1 MLLGVVMY
9 RQWRQASSPSKKTH
23 PQSPESS
30 AEMAA
35 DEQLPVKIFNPSELT
50 QKTPSIMPTALL
62 PKSAPESPPESEPQT
77 MAKPLLTPDDAY
89 LFNEG
94 THERLYQ
101 KLGAQVCE
109 QNGQQG
115 VHFAVWAPN
124 AQAVSVIGDFN
135 HWQAGVNTLYPSSS
149 GVWQGFVEGL
159 DAGTSYKYAIDN
171 HGQRYEKADPLAFYA
186 EQRPKT
192 ASLVWNNQQYQWVDT
207 QWMTNRGNAHRREAP
222 ISIYELH
229 LASWRRNPLEGNRWL
244 TYRELAE
251 ELPEYVKTMGF
262 THVEMMPIME
272 HPFDGSWGYQVT
284 GYFAPTS
291 RFGTPDDFKY
301 LIDKLHQAGIG
312 VILDWVPAHFPC
324 DGHGLGRFDGT
335 HLYEHADPREGFHP
349 DWQTY
354 IFNYGRNE
362 VQSFLL
368 SNALY
373 WLDEFHVDGLRVDAV
388 ASMLYR
394 DYSRENTDWLPNQ
407 FGGRENLEAVA
418 LLKRINERVYAN
430 YPDVMMIAEESTA
443 WPGVS
448 QPTYNGGLGFGYKW
462 DMGWMH
468 DTLKYLEKDPVH
480 RRHHHNQ
487 ITFRMVYAFTENYML
502 PLSHDEVVHGKG
514 SLLAKMPGDDWQKFA
529 NLRLLFSYMFTQP
542 GKKLLFMGSELAMW
556 DEWNH
561 EDSLPWHFADYD
573 RHQGVQ
579 QLIKDLNQLYTSTPA
594 LHAQDCSHEGFRW
607 LEGNDGDNS
616 VLTYARLDG
625 HGNQIIVAV
634 NFTPVVREGYRLGVG
649 EGTWVEAF
657 NSDATQFGG
666 SGVVNENTYAA
677 EPTPWQGQPA
687 SIQITLPPLGCVVFK
702 QLLS

>member
-9 RQWRQASSPSKKTH
+9 RQWRQASLPSKKTQ
-23 PQSPESS
+23 PQSPESP

-35 DEQLPVKIFNPSELT
+35 DEQLPVKIFNPSDLT
-50 QKTPSIMPTALL
+50 AKTPSIMPTALL
-62 PKSAPESPPESEPQT
+62 PKSVPETPRESETQT
-77 MAKPLLTPDDAY
+77 MDKPLLTPDDAY

-101 KLGAQVCE
+101 KLGAQVTV

-135 HWQAGVNTLYPSSS
+135 HWQAGVHTLHSSAS

-159 DAGTSYKYAIDN
+159 DSGTSYKYAIDN
-171 HGQRYEKADPLAFYA
+171 NGEQHEKADPLAFYA
-186 EQRPKT
+186 ERRPKT
-192 ASLVWNNQQYQWVDT
+192 ASLVWNNQQYQWADDN
-207 QWMTNRGNAHRREAP
+207 WMTKRAEAHRREAP
-222 ISIYELH
+222 VSIYELH
-229 LASWRRNPLEGNRWL
+229 LASWRRNPQEGNRWL

-262 THVEMMPIME
+262 THVELMPIME

-430 YPDVMMIAEESTA
+430 YPDVIMIAEESTA

-556 DEWNH
+556 DEWSH

-625 HGNQIIVAV
+625 HGNTVFVAV

-649 EGTWVEAF
+649 EGNWVEAL
-657 NSDATQFGG
+657 NSDATQYGG
-666 SGVVNENTYAA
+666 SGVVNDNTYTA

-687 SIQITLPPLGCVVFK
+687 SIQITLPPLGSVMFK
-702 QLLS
+702 AN